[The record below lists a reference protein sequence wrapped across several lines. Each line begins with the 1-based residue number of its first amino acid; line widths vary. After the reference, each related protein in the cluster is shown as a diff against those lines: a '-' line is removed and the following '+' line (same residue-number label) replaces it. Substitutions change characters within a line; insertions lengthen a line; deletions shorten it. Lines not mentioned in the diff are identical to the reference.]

1 MGSNIW
7 AIPFNTTKKQMV
19 IKIPPIN
26 NYCTSLVNYAG
37 CTCSHK
43 KLPEQQNENIWK
55 NQQVLTQIQ
64 SEKNLITLFS
74 VKCMGRKSA
83 TKIN

>member
-19 IKIPPIN
+19 IKIPPIF
-26 NYCTSLVNYAG
+26 CTSSVNYTG

-43 KLPEQQNENIWK
+43 KLPEQQNENISK
-55 NQQVLTQIQ
+55 NKQVLTQIQ
-64 SEKNLITLFS
+64 LEKNLITLFS
-74 VKCMGRKSA
+74 VKSMGRKSA
-83 TKIN
+83 NKIN